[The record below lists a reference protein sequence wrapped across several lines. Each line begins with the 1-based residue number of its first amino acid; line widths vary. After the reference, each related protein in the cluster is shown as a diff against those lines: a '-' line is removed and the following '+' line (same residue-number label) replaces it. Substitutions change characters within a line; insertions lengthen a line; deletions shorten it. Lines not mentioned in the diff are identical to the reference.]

1 MKYVARVDWLR
12 RRVVAEA
19 GFPRLAL
26 PKALYPSTTSILY
39 CCTSLHRLLK
49 NLSGVVLH
57 DIESRE
63 QFGDACV

>member
-26 PKALYPSTTSILY
+26 PKALYPSTSATTSILY
-39 CCTSLHRLLK
+39 YCTSLHKLLK

-63 QFGDACV
+63 

>member
-39 CCTSLHRLLK
+39 CCTSLHRLL
-49 NLSGVVLH
+49 
-57 DIESRE
+57 
-63 QFGDACV
+63 

>member
-26 PKALYPSTTSILY
+26 PKALYPSTTSILFY
-39 CCTSLHRLLK
+39 CTSLHRLLK
-49 NLSGVVLH
+49 NLTGVVLH
-57 DIESRE
+57 DIE
-63 QFGDACV
+63 